1 MIALIVM
8 LALAAPPEKSPD
20 WKRLLAEGE
29 RLTLDASP
37 KVQLKGARL
46 KAKAFELEPNRVET
60 AAGMCHAYFIRIFF
74 EKNRQKAQA
83 LGMKGAR
90 MAEKVAKRW
99 PKRAEG
105 YYWIAANNGAL
116 AKHIGVIEA
125 VSQGLGGTIERAA
138 LKALELDRTLYGGSV
153 LRLLGRYYTLI
164 PWPLRNTDKAVKLL
178 TEAHELM
185 PANMAGV
192 QFLAEALTLSGDKD
206 K

>member
-1 MIALIVM
+1 
-8 LALAAPPEKSPD
+8 
-20 WKRLLAEGE
+20 
-29 RLTLDASP
+29 
-37 KVQLKGARL
+37 
-46 KAKAFELEPNRVET
+46 
-60 AAGMCHAYFIRIFF
+60 
-74 EKNRQKAQA
+74 
-83 LGMKGAR
+83 
-90 MAEKVAKRW
+90 
-99 PKRAEG
+99 RAEG

-206 K
+206 KARPLYALCAKTDGVDPEGAEICKRGLADL